1 MRQFDLQ
8 RIRTEHNL
16 TQKKVAE
23 LTGYPQGFVS
33 VIERGKASAPEAFI
47 EKVRE
52 IFGIEEIS
60 SYVKEVANITIKK
73 PKKSQDDTNISKD
86 RSIQQKAEID
96 PNLTVSPE
104 QSIVT
109 KFLELLS
116 QKERKIE
123 KLEAEIEALRNEVL
137 TLKQVT
143 SKYTSK

>member
-1 MRQFDLQ
+1 MRQLDLQ
-8 RIRTEHNL
+8 RIRIEHNL

-33 VIERGKASAPEAFI
+33 EIERGKASAPMPFI
-47 EKVRE
+47 EKVSE
-52 IFGIEEIS
+52 LFGIEDIS
-60 SYVKEVANITIKK
+60 TYIKEVANITIKRK
-73 PKKSQDDTNISKD
+73 KKSQSSTDISTD
-86 RSIQQKAEID
+86 RPMQPTAEID

-123 KLEAEIEALRNEVL
+123 KLEAEIEALRNEVM
-137 TLKQVT
+137 TLKEGT
-143 SKYTSK
+143 SK

>member
-8 RIRTEHNL
+8 RIRIEHNL

-52 IFGIEEIS
+52 LFGIEDIS
-60 SYVKEVANITIKK
+60 SYIKEVANITIKK
-73 PKKSQDDTNISKD
+73 TKQSQASTDISAD
-86 RSIQQKAEID
+86 RAVQKVAEIS
-96 PNLTVSPE
+96 PNVAVSPE

-109 KFLELLS
+109 RFLELLT
-116 QKERKIE
+116 QKEAKIAR
-123 KLEAEIEALRNEVL
+123 LEAEIERLRNENF
-137 TLKQVT
+137 TLKLNAC
-143 SKYTSK
+143 K

>member
-1 MRQFDLQ
+1 MRQLDLQ
-8 RIRTEHNL
+8 RIRIEHNL

-33 VIERGKASAPEAFI
+33 EIERGKASAPMPFI
-47 EKVRE
+47 EKVGE
-52 IFGIEEIS
+52 LFGIEDIS
-60 SYVKEVANITIKK
+60 TYIKEVANITIKK
-73 PKKSQDDTNISKD
+73 KKKSQSSTDISTD
-86 RSIQQKAEID
+86 RPMQPTAEID

-123 KLEAEIEALRNEVL
+123 KLEAEIEALRNEVM
-137 TLKQVT
+137 TLKEGT
-143 SKYTSK
+143 SK

>member
-8 RIRTEHNL
+8 RIRIEHNL

-52 IFGIEEIS
+52 LFGIEDIS
-60 SYVKEVANITIKK
+60 TYIKEVANITIKK
-73 PKKSQDDTNISKD
+73 GKKSQEKTDISTD
-86 RSIQQKAEID
+86 RPMQPTAEID

-123 KLEAEIEALRNEVL
+123 KLEAEIEALRNEVS
-137 TLKQVT
+137 TLKEGT
-143 SKYTSK
+143 SKSTSK